1 MKAEESKPDV
11 PSKGEEEWKRQ
22 ADEATQGWRS
32 LPELNEEATQNGPK
46 NRVEKTRTMAN
57 SLSHGKS
64 WNQVGRGSICPKLW
78 PSPKLFPFH
87 PFPDLDLLSVE
98 SV

>member
-1 MKAEESKPDV
+1 MYRHNACLSLDETPQALRIRVKAEESKPDV

-22 ADEATQGWRS
+22 ADEATQGRRS

-64 WNQVGRGSICPKLW
+64 WNQVGRGSICPKL
-78 PSPKLFPFH
+78 
-87 PFPDLDLLSVE
+87 
-98 SV
+98 